1 MADST
6 SQSPLASKSRWRR
19 AGKLFVI
26 TALGLSLCV
35 AVRVMWQPGSVHAE
49 PAAAPVPPKRPAG
62 APAARVAD
70 ASGSGAQFP
79 SAGREKLAIMAVV
92 NKETVTRDELGKQ
105 CLWRYGKD
113 VLESMVNRRIIETQ
127 CKRQQIVI
135 TQQDVDA
142 EIDRMAQRFGFSTPK
157 WLEMLEQERH
167 INPTQYAKDIVWP
180 TLALQRIAA
189 SQLTVSEQD
198 LQEAWESQ
206 YGETI
211 QARLISCNT
220 RAEAEKIRA
229 LAMQNPED
237 FGNLAKEHSQDRAS
251 ASVKGLIQPIRKH
264 LGDAELERV
273 AFGLAVGQISEVIQ
287 VQNQHAILLCEGRFP
302 PRDVKMDQVRQ
313 LLTEAIRDKKLRV
326 AADEVL
332 HALQS
337 KSVVE
342 VVYSDPQKRAANPG
356 IAARIDQTTITMG
369 QLAEEC
375 IDRYGIDVLDA
386 HINRR
391 LVEQACK
398 AKKIQVTQAEIDTE
412 LSEAAKTL
420 GKADVHTGEADLEAF
435 FMYLADEGLSKEL
448 YVYDVIWPTLALRK
462 MVAPQV
468 EVSETDIERGY
479 EANYGPRVRCRAIVM
494 SNQRRAQ
501 EVWELARDNPTVDYF
516 SNLAEQ
522 YSIEPTSRALRGE
535 IPPIQKWCGEPTLQ
549 KEAFELKPGELSS
562 VIQVGENFVILW
574 CEGYTDEDKKFALE
588 EVREFIYADVQQKK
602 TKMLMTR
609 QFDQIREGAQIDNYL
624 AGTTQ
629 APESGRPSMSLDP
642 RVEQTGA
649 AEPRSGSPATAAP
662 VPVTGGRP
670 APAAPRGP
678 QPATGAAAPRMPQ
691 AAPARGPQAAAPRA
705 PQAAPPAGGAR
716 R

>member
-1 MADST
+1 MADSA

-19 AGKLFVI
+19 AGKLLVL
-26 TALGLSLCV
+26 TACGLLLCF

-49 PAAAPVPPKRPAG
+49 PAAAPAPPKRPAG
-62 APAARVAD
+62 GPTTRRAD
-70 ASGSGAQFP
+70 ASGGGAEFP
-79 SAGREKLAIMAVV
+79 SAGREKLAIVAVV
-92 NKETVTRDELGKQ
+92 NKETISREELGKQ

-113 VLESMVNRRIIETQ
+113 VLESMVNRRIIETE
-127 CKRQQIVI
+127 CRRQQIAI

-167 INPTQYAKDIVWP
+167 IKPTQYAKDIVWP

-189 SQLTVSEQD
+189 SRLTVTEQD

-220 RAEAEKIRA
+220 RAEAEKVRA

-237 FGNLAKEHSQDRAS
+237 FGNLAKVHSKDRAS

-273 AFGLAVGQISEVIQ
+273 AFSLELGQIYEVIQ
-287 VQNQHAILLCEGRFP
+287 VQNQYVILLCEGRFP
-302 PRDVKMDQVRQ
+302 PRDVKMDQVRK

-326 AADEVL
+326 AADDVL
-332 HALQS
+332 RTLQA

-342 VVYSDPQKRAANPG
+342 VVHSDPQKRAANPG
-356 IAARIDQTTITMG
+356 VAARIDQTTITMG

-375 IDRYGIDVLDA
+375 IERYGVDVLDA

-398 AKKIQVTQAEIDTE
+398 VKKIQVTQAEIDAE
-412 LSEAAKTL
+412 LCEAAKLL
-420 GKADVHTGEADLEAF
+420 GKADIDGNADLPAF
-435 FMYLADEGLSKEL
+435 FEYLTNEGLSKEL

-494 SNQRRAQ
+494 NNQRRAQ
-501 EVWELARDNPTVDYF
+501 EVWELARDNPTIDYF

-549 KEAFELKPGELSS
+549 QEAFSLKPGELSS
-562 VIQVGENFVILW
+562 LFQVGENWVILW
-574 CEGYTDEDKKFALE
+574 CEGYTDDQKNAIED
-588 EVREFIYADVQQKK
+588 VRDEIYADVNQKK
-602 TKMLMTR
+602 TKVLMTR
-609 QFDQIREGAQIDNYL
+609 QFDQIREAAQIDNYL

-649 AEPRSGSPATAAP
+649 AQPRSGSPATAAP
-662 VPVTGGRP
+662 VPVSGGRP

-678 QPATGAAAPRMPQ
+678 QPATGAAAPR
-691 AAPARGPQAAAPRA
+691 GPQAAAPRA
-705 PQAAPPAGGAR
+705 PQPAPPAGGAR

>member
-1 MADST
+1 MVYGETSMADST
-6 SQSPLASKSRWRR
+6 FPSPLARKSRWRR
-19 AGKLFVI
+19 AGKLLLL
-26 TALGLSLCV
+26 TAGVLSLVV
-35 AVRVMWQPGSVHAE
+35 AVRVGWQPDSAHAE
-49 PAAAPVPPKRPAG
+49 PAAAPAGKRPSGGPSTRMAN
-62 APAARVAD
+62 
-70 ASGSGAQFP
+70 ASGVEAPLP
-79 SAGREKLAIMAVV
+79 SSGREKLAIMAVV
-92 NKETVTRDELGKQ
+92 NKETVTREELAKQ

-113 VLESMVNRRIIETQ
+113 VLESMVNRRIIEAE
-127 CKRQQIVI
+127 CVRQKIQI

-142 EIDRMAQRFGFSTPK
+142 EIDRMAQRFGFSTAK

-167 INPTQYAKDIVWP
+167 IKPMQYAKDIVWP

-189 SQLTVSEQD
+189 SQLTVTEQD
-198 LQEAWESQ
+198 LHEAWESQ

-220 RAEAEKIRA
+220 KSEAEKVRA
-229 LAMQNPED
+229 LAMQNPAD
-237 FGNLAKEHSQDRAS
+237 FGNLAKVHSKDPAS

-264 LGDAELERV
+264 LGDKELERV
-273 AFGLAVGQISEVIQ
+273 AFSLTDGQISEVVQ
-287 VQNQHAILLCEGRFP
+287 VQNQFVILMCEGRFP
-302 PRDVKMDQVRQ
+302 PRDVKMEQVRK
-313 LLTEAIRDKKLRV
+313 LLTEAIRDKKLRM

-332 HALQS
+332 RSLQA
-337 KSVVE
+337 KSVVD
-342 VVYSDPQKRAANPG
+342 VVYSDPQKRAAMPG
-356 IAARIDQTTITMG
+356 IAAKIDQNTITMG

-375 IDRYGIDVLDA
+375 IERYGIDVLDA

-398 AKKIQVTQAEIDTE
+398 AKKIQVTPPEIDAE
-412 LSEAAKTL
+412 LRDAAKTL
-420 GKADVHTGEADLEAF
+420 GKADVHTGEADLDAF
-435 FMYLADEGLSKEL
+435 FKYLADEGLSKDL

-501 EVWELARDNPTVDYF
+501 EVWELARDNPTFDYF
-516 SNLAEQ
+516 CNLAEQ
-522 YSIEPTSRALRGE
+522 HSIEPTSRALRGE

-549 KEAFELKPGELSS
+549 QEAFSLKPNELSGLF
-562 VIQVGENFVILW
+562 QVGENWVMLW
-574 CEGYTDEDKKFALE
+574 CEGYTDDSKISIED
-588 EVREFIYADVQQKK
+588 VRDEIYADVHQKK

-609 QFDQIREGAQIDNYL
+609 QFDQIREVAQIDNYL

-629 APESGRPSMSLDP
+629 APEQGRPSMSIDP
-642 RVEQTGA
+642 RVEPTGA
-649 AEPRSGSPATAAP
+649 SEPRAGSPATAAP

-670 APAAPRGP
+670 A
-678 QPATGAAAPRMPQ
+678 
-691 AAPARGPQAAAPRA
+691 APAPPRGPQAAAPRA
-705 PQAAPPAGGAR
+705 PQAAPAAGGAR